1 MVLVPVGERSP
12 RNVETSSCFFFLISK
27 NEEVYL
33 FIYLFIY
40 LFLLSGKRI
49 VTVDR
54 KGILT
59 DIVSRFQNGTRYWFP
74 IEMNYLGTLL
84 LLLLLLLLLFSK
96 QLTKRVPKRN
106 EKINA

>member
-27 NEEVYL
+27 NEEV
-33 FIYLFIY
+33 YLFIY